1 MPAPDQIAAAASRT
15 ARLGTSRCYVELAL
29 IECRIAE
36 GLQKLRGVCWCLL
49 LLLLASVAELCVCV
63 CLKTDLASALEVD
76 SSRMLQDLAFEAQ
89 LLKAAQQLASA
100 AKSTTTARIN
110 CAPQSDNCGS
120 RQLAVCG
127 YCL

>member
-1 MPAPDQIAAAASRT
+1 ME
-15 ARLGTSRCYVELAL
+15 V
-29 IECRIAE
+29 
-36 GLQKLRGVCWCLL
+36 LQKQPGASWCLL
-49 LLLLASVAELCVCV
+49 LLLASLAELCVCP
-63 CLKTDLASALEVD
+63 KTNLASALEVD
-76 SSRMLQDLAFEAQ
+76 SSRVLQDCACEAQ